1 MKIAL
6 TIAILLIAVIV
17 YLRIDFLVGLA
28 RLRKQRQPEIQD
40 ERHTSTFLLAT
51 GEDFFEKLF
60 ADIEASRHHVHMIFY
75 IFKEDHI
82 GTRLIELLEKKAN
95 EGIDIKLLVDWVGS
109 KLSRKT
115 IKRLQEAGI
124 VFAKSHTPRFPTFF
138 FSLNHRNH
146 RKITVI
152 DGKIGYLGGFNVGD
166 EYLGRNPR
174 FGFWRDFHMRFEGDG
189 VQDLQD
195 QFFVDL
201 ALAGIN
207 NQQKKSDYPV
217 LEKGPHPVRFF
228 TTNGT
233 GLESLL
239 LERLKEAK
247 HSILLGSPYYVPG
260 ETVQEALIQASQ
272 NGIEISLLLPQK
284 SDHPLVKEG
293 SMGYIQRLIESGVSV
308 YHYDQG
314 FYHAKAL
321 VIDQSF
327 GWISTANIDKRSFHL
342 NSEMTC
348 MLENESTVS
357 VVVTR
362 MLHDIEI
369 SEKLTTQSLK
379 QRGLYSKAKEQ
390 LAGMVSGLL

>member
-6 TIAILLIAVIV
+6 TIAILLIALVV
-17 YLRIDFLVGLA
+17 YLRLDFVAGLT
-28 RLRKQRQPEIQD
+28 RLRKQRQPDIQEI
-40 ERHTSTFLLAT
+40 RHTRTFLLAT
-51 GEDFFEKLF
+51 GEDFFETLF
-60 ADIEASRHHVHMIFY
+60 ADIKASHHHVHMMFY

-82 GTRLIELLEKKAN
+82 GTRLIELLEKRAN
-95 EGIDIKLLVDWVGS
+95 EGIDVKLLVDWVGC

-115 IKRLQEAGI
+115 VKRLQEAGI
-124 VFAKSHTPRFPTFF
+124 VFAKSHTPTFPTFF

-166 EYLGRNPR
+166 EYLGRDPR
-174 FGFWRDFHMRFEGDG
+174 FGFWRDFHLRFEGDG
-189 VQDLQD
+189 VQDLQG
-195 QFFVDL
+195 QFFADL
-201 ALAGIN
+201 TLAGMN
-207 NQQKKSDYPV
+207 SQPKKRDYPA
-217 LEKGPHPVRFF
+217 LEKGTHPVRFF
-228 TTNGT
+228 TTSGT
-233 GLESLL
+233 GLESMLL
-239 LERLKEAK
+239 DKLKKAK
-247 HSILLGSPYYVPG
+247 QSILLGSPYYVPG
-260 ETVQEALIQASQ
+260 ETVQEALITASQ
-272 NGIEISLLLPQK
+272 NGIDVRLLLPQK

-348 MLENESTVS
+348 LLEDEASVR

-362 MLHDIEI
+362 MFHDIEI
-369 SEKLTTQSLK
+369 SEKLTAQSLK

>member
-6 TIAILLIAVIV
+6 TIIFLLIAIIV
-17 YLRIDFLVGLA
+17 YLRVDFLAGLT
-28 RLRKQRQPEIQD
+28 RLRKQPEPPIQ
-40 ERHTSTFLLAT
+40 EIRHTSTNLLAT
-51 GEDFFEKLF
+51 GEDFFAKLF
-60 ADIEASRHHVHMIFY
+60 ADVTASRHHVHMMFY

-82 GTRLIELLEKKAN
+82 GMRLIELLEKKAN
-95 EGIDIKLLVDWVGS
+95 EGVDVKLLVDWVGC

-124 VFAKSHTPRFPTFF
+124 VFAKSHIPTFPTLF

-146 RKITVI
+146 RKLTII
-152 DGKIGYLGGFNVGD
+152 DGRIGYLGGFNVGD
-166 EYLGRNPR
+166 EYLGRHPR

-195 QFFVDL
+195 QFFADL
-201 ALAGIN
+201 ALAGIKS
-207 NQQKKSDYPV
+207 QHKKSDYPA
-217 LEKGPHPVRFF
+217 LEKGPHPIRFF
-228 TTNGT
+228 TTYGR

-239 LERLKEAK
+239 LDMLKKANY
-247 HSILLGSPYYVPG
+247 SILLGSPYYVPG
-260 ETVQEALIQASQ
+260 EAVQEALIQASQ
-272 NGIEISLLLPQK
+272 NGMEVSLLLPQK

-327 GWISTANIDKRSFHL
+327 GWISTANLDKRSFHL

-348 MLENESTVS
+348 LLEDEAS
-357 VVVTR
+357 VRIVVTR

-379 QRGLYSKAKEQ
+379 QRSLYSKTKEQ